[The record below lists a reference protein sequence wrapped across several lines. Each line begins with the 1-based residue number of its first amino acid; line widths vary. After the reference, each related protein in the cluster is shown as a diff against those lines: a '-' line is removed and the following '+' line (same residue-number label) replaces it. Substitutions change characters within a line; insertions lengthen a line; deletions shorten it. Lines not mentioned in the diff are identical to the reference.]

1 MKLIYRGFLPIIAI
15 TIPLT
20 VHAQGVT
27 TNDGTYGGVSLTASG
42 GNRSCVA
49 PGPVPST
56 LTIRNGAVQ
65 FASSTPSDPY
75 QGTVTAQGVLTA
87 RRGQGGIFT
96 GKVEAG
102 KITGGTNYGGS
113 CTLNFVWQKQ

>member
-1 MKLIYRGFLPIIAI
+1 MKLIYRCFLPIAV

-27 TNDGTYGGVSLTASG
+27 TYDGTYRGVSLTASG
-42 GNRSCVA
+42 GNRSCSA
-49 PGPVPST
+49 PAPVPST

-65 FASSTPSDPY
+65 FASTGPSDPY
-75 QGTVTAQGVLTA
+75 QGTVTAQGAITA
-87 RRGQGGIFT
+87 KRGQGGVFT

-102 KITGGTNYGGS
+102 KITGGTNYGGN
-113 CTLNFVWQKQ
+113 CTLMFVWQKQ